1 MKRLLLIVFCVSSAI
16 QGMYGQEGYFN
27 LSIDNDFFFVN
38 DIYYTSG
45 IFLQYGKEVKK
56 TCSDSLR
63 HYDLW
68 ELGQEIYTP
77 SDRYSENTADYD
89 YPYGGWAY
97 LKYSRQKELSPNK
110 QFEVGLQFG
119 FTGDWSLGR
128 WFQNTYHREVLGL
141 AENAWVDQVPDAVH
155 VNLFV
160 GYFHQKELAEQIH
173 FQGHIYGRLGTQRT
187 DIGARLGLN
196 LGLAK
201 ALGLA
206 ANTGYFTTPGQAFYF
221 GIDSAYIAHDY
232 MITGSLF
239 NEEAPF
245 TSELVPFRL
254 VVETGFALQGEKWKF
269 LFLYKNRSPD
279 NTLQPKKSHHL
290 MTLSLSRFFD

>member
-1 MKRLLLIVFCVSSAI
+1 MGLYTTQRYAPHESVRIRETDAVSI
-16 QGMYGQEGYFN
+16 PHHKYF
-27 LSIDNDFFFVN
+27 LPQ
-38 DIYYTSG
+38 
-45 IFLQYGKEVKK
+45 LA
-56 TCSDSLR
+56 
-63 HYDLW
+63 DLVAA
-68 ELGQEIYTP
+68 T
-77 SDRYSENTADYD
+77 TKH
-89 YPYGGWAY
+89 AY
-97 LKYSRQKELSPNK
+97 L
-110 QFEVGLQFG
+110 LQNYR
-119 FTGDWSLGR
+119 SL
-128 WFQNTYHREVLGL
+128 VLL
-141 AENAWVDQVPDAVH
+141 
-155 VNLFV
+155 
-160 GYFHQKELAEQIH
+160 
-173 FQGHIYGRLGTQRT
+173 HIS
-187 DIGARLGLN
+187 DKHARLGLN

>member
-1 MKRLLLIVFCVSSAI
+1 M
-16 QGMYGQEGYFN
+16 
-27 LSIDNDFFFVN
+27 
-38 DIYYTSG
+38 
-45 IFLQYGKEVKK
+45 
-56 TCSDSLR
+56 
-63 HYDLW
+63 
-68 ELGQEIYTP
+68 
-77 SDRYSENTADYD
+77 
-89 YPYGGWAY
+89 
-97 LKYSRQKELSPNK
+97 SPNK

-155 VNLFV
+155 VNLFA

-221 GIDSAYIAHDY
+221 GKQA
-232 MITGSLF
+232 LF
-239 NEEAPF
+239 G
-245 TSELVPFRL
+245 LL
-254 VVETGFALQGEKWKF
+254 VVSF
-269 LFLYKNRSPD
+269 LNLLILIFL
-279 NTLQPKKSHHL
+279 NTLNSKTFQK
-290 MTLSLSRFFD
+290 FDL